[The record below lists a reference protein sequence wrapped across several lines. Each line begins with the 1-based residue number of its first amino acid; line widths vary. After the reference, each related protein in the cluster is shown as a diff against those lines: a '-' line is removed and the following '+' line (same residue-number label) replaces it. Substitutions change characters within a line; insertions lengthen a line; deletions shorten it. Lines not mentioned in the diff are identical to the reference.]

1 MAEPAAPRP
10 ERFSREHRRA
20 ERARV
25 TRLGRL
31 PGPFMT
37 FADRGRPQ
45 AALVWLLQWTLLIV
59 VGLGLC
65 RLVTGDWLPTY
76 AGVVVLA
83 LAIGLQS
90 LNRSINLRAEKRAA
104 P

>member
-1 MAEPAAPRP
+1 MPEPAAQP
-10 ERFSREHRRA
+10 ERFSKEHRRA

-31 PGPFMT
+31 PGPFMA
-37 FADRGRPQ
+37 FGDRSRGH
-45 AALVWLLQWTLLIV
+45 AVLVWLLQFSLVIG

-65 RLVTGDWLPTY
+65 RLVTGDWLPAY

-90 LNRSINLRAEKRAA
+90 LNRSANLRAEKRAA